1 MLESFGLT
9 HTHAHYSSYSVFT
22 LQKLPFVTCNP
33 HLTNPFF
40 QHNNSGSGSYV
51 PKAKISLTQST
62 IEGEISAPKV
72 TAFSLWGCSSI
83 YPGVVKVSSILLWYV
98 LFFFIWK
105 FWAIMVWE
113 LLEQPTFSIKK
124 EKKTDFE
131 QSSTSWFQSFIVC
144 FPWPTFRYHNIN
156 LPNW

>member
-1 MLESFGLT
+1 MYIIFSSPTIHICWSLGLT

-40 QHNNSGSGSYV
+40 QHNNSESGSYV

-83 YPGVVKVSSILLWYV
+83 YPGVVKTDIDAPRVSVIATAQTSYDNGTPYHISPGTS
-98 LFFFIWK
+98 
-105 FWAIMVWE
+105 MS
-113 LLEQPTFSIKK
+113 FSH
-124 EKKTDFE
+124 
-131 QSSTSWFQSFIVC
+131 V
-144 FPWPTFRYHNIN
+144 
-156 LPNW
+156 